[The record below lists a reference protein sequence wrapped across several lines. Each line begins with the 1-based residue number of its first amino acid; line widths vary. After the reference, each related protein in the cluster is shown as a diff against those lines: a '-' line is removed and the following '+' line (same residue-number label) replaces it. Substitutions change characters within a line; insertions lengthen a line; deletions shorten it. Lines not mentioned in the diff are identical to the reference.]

1 MSRNPSPV
9 IAAALSLIF
18 PGLGQIYAG
27 ATRRG
32 VLWALPTLALIVL
45 AAIAIVG
52 KVPLTNLVTAEAT
65 LAVIA
70 LEFAFLFYHLAAMLD
85 AYSIASRER
94 KSAGFAVAGSATAG
108 LIALIIVA
116 VLFHGYPLY
125 VSVIGNNALDKIFV
139 GRHDIIPTPSFSLEP
154 TMSIPADVTDSPAPT
169 TPGQS
174 PSATPSGGSATPG
187 QTPGA
192 SPSPFPSIDPGA
204 IGDRLDLLLI
214 GTDAGP
220 DRPGART
227 DTMILLSVDVATGR
241 AAMIGFPRNMTNV
254 PVEDASGN
262 GQFNRLWADPD
273 PPGNGD
279 PSQSLL
285 TNMWQN
291 ARNSPSKFFTPTD
304 ACDPNDPNLDACL
317 SNARAYRALSGAISN
332 LSGVNIDGIISVN
345 LTAFRELVDAV
356 GGVWM
361 DVPEAVYDEN
371 YPAGEGDTQSPHV
384 IDIPAGCH
392 WLNGVYALAYARSR
406 HQDSDY
412 QRMRRQQTVLQ
423 AVRRQFDPMSMLGRL
438 DELLG
443 VASNNLWTTI
453 PRDQIP
459 LLAQIAARVNADA
472 IYNVRIT
479 PGQGYPS
486 QLTSDEIK
494 SIRSRV
500 QHVFDQAQPAPEP
513 TPEDPKDRCP
523 APGMTPG
530 ETYNTKP
537 HN

>member
-27 ATRRG
+27 AVRRG
-32 VLWALPTLALIVL
+32 VLWALPTLALILL

-52 KVPLTNLVTAEAT
+52 KVSLASLLTAEAT

-85 AYSIASRER
+85 AYGIAARER
-94 KSAGFAVAGSATAG
+94 KSSGFAVAGSATAG
-108 LIALIIVA
+108 LIALVIVA
-116 VLFHGYPLY
+116 ILLHGYPLY
-125 VSVIGNNALDKIFV
+125 VSVIGNNALAALFP
-139 GRHDIIPTPSFSLEP
+139 GRNDVVPSPSFSLEP
-154 TMSIPADVTDSPAPT
+154 MESIPATDSPAPT

-174 PSATPSGGSATPG
+174 PTATPTGGGSTATPG
-187 QTPGA
+187 ATPGA
-192 SPSPFPSIDPGA
+192 TPTALPPLVTPY
-204 IGDRLDLLLI
+204 GDRLNLLLV

-227 DTMILLSVDVATGR
+227 DTMILLSVDIPTGK
-241 AAMIGFPRNMTNV
+241 AAMFGFPRNMTNV
-254 PVEDASGN
+254 PIEDVSGN
-262 GQFNRLWADPD
+262 RQFNRLWADPD

-279 PSQSLL
+279 PAQSLL
-285 TNMWQN
+285 TNMWQD
-291 ARNSPSKFFTPTD
+291 AKTSPSKFYTPTD
-304 ACDPNDPNLDACL
+304 ACQQSDPDLDQCL
-317 SNARAYRALSGAISN
+317 ATARAYRALSGAIQN
-332 LSGVNIDGIISVN
+332 MAGVPIHGVISVN

-356 GGVWM
+356 GGIWM
-361 DVPEAVYDEN
+361 NIPEALYDEA
-371 YPAGEGDTQSPHV
+371 YPVGAGDTESPHV
-384 IDIPAGCH
+384 INIPAGCH

-412 QRMRRQQTVLQ
+412 QRMRRQQAVLQ
-423 AVRRQFDPMSMLGRL
+423 AVRRQFNPMDMLTRL

-453 PRDQIP
+453 DRNDIP
-459 LLAQIAARVNADA
+459 LLAQIAARVNADS
-472 IYNVRIT
+472 IYNARIT
-479 PGQGYPS
+479 PNQGYPS
-486 QLTSDEIK
+486 QLTPDEVK

-500 QHVFDQAQPAPEP
+500 QHIFEQPQPAPEP
-513 TPEDPKDRCP
+513 TPADPKDRCP
-523 APGMTPG
+523 APGQTPG

-537 HN
+537 VP